1 MKKIYDINKS
11 CDKTDFMRDYA
22 HDNWRFLIGGYRDGV
37 LLERKQSNSC
47 N

>member
-1 MKKIYDINKS
+1 MILINSAIRAALCAIMRVTIGVFSLVDIV
-11 CDKTDFMRDYA
+11 D
-22 HDNWRFLIGGYRDGV
+22 GDGV